1 MLHSLVVE
9 HSPRLVEDL
18 AKLGKS
24 HRNPPKCL
32 SREQLAPIF
41 FVNWDNHG
49 FMSYG
54 ATILGNRD
62 LSVVFGPH
70 RIKPVGHLSVRLL
83 FWFPHELSNPTKI
96 STTVLF
102 IKYFVWTPLSLVQ
115 ELSLQL
121 QLSEVLDQL
130 LPKNVRKQ
138 TRMDFYRNLV
148 IRSS

>member
-1 MLHSLVVE
+1 MKQIPKCIKRQKVPTPMLHSLVVE

-54 ATILGNRD
+54 ATILG
-62 LSVVFGPH
+62 
-70 RIKPVGHLSVRLL
+70 
-83 FWFPHELSNPTKI
+83 
-96 STTVLF
+96 
-102 IKYFVWTPLSLVQ
+102 
-115 ELSLQL
+115 
-121 QLSEVLDQL
+121 
-130 LPKNVRKQ
+130 
-138 TRMDFYRNLV
+138 
-148 IRSS
+148 